1 MLSKIYN
8 HEEPEVFA
16 YLHRNLDPAL
26 TTAISDAKF
35 PGLLQKT
42 IDSIEECVNYKFITK
57 FQDNLRT
64 EWHSLRKALSVASTL
79 WKLISYQLDLVKD
92 TVLTITLLHLMGGP
106 IAIYHF
112 PTNFS
117 SVIVM
122 SFAVTIIVPMIFSTT
137 QLAISNPYLIFLLM
151 KKRAAKLHKIVMIFI
166 CMGFCSLNHIFLVLN
181 YEETKENAVSRA
193 KDFNEIDNNDVL
205 ELFEDCKM
213 IKTEISEFLKID
225 LGKYCTYK
233 CIFYLLPFRI

>member
-1 MLSKIYN
+1 
-8 HEEPEVFA
+8 
-16 YLHRNLDPAL
+16 
-26 TTAISDAKF
+26 
-35 PGLLQKT
+35 
-42 IDSIEECVNYKFITK
+42 
-57 FQDNLRT
+57 
-64 EWHSLRKALSVASTL
+64 
-79 WKLISYQLDLVKD
+79 
-92 TVLTITLLHLMGGP
+92 
-106 IAIYHF
+106 
-112 PTNFS
+112 
-117 SVIVM
+117 M